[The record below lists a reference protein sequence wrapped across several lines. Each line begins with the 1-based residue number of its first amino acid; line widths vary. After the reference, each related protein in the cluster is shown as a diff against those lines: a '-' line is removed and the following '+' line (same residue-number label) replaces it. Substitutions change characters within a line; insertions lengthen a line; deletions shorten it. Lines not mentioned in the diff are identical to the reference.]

1 MNGQYI
7 YLSGVEMGV
16 WYKKQGAKTFNAHCK
31 NSVFHYPN
39 GRSKLHPTEKN
50 HALLEDLIK
59 DNTNEGQ
66 TVFDP
71 CCGSG
76 SHCFVAKN
84 LGRKYVGVELDKNYF
99 DVAVKR
105 IGG

>member
-1 MNGQYI
+1 MIKGNSMK
-7 YLSGVEMGV
+7 LSEL
-16 WYKKQGAKTFNAHCK
+16 YNHCK

-50 HALLEDLIK
+50 HDLLADLIK

-66 TVFDP
+66 IVFDP

-76 SHCFVAKN
+76 SHCLVATQLN
-84 LGRKYVGVELDKNYF
+84 GRYVGVELDSRYF
-99 DVAVKR
+99 SIASVRLKDDQL
-105 IGG
+105 